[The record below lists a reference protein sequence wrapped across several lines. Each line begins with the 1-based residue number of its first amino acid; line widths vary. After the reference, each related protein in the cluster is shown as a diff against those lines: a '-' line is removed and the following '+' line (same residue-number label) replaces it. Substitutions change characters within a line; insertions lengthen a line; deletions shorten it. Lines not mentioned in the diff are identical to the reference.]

1 VVVRRATRSQA
12 SSIRNSLAYFFFA
25 AISPARRESR
35 LLGRFSA
42 PAPAPIRV
50 RGFGGM
56 PIANVRERC
65 LARMS
70 FGYRKLHMKFVLLG
84 CAMVVAVGC
93 NDPTTRSSTSGIGAG
108 GTVNTAVNV
117 RDRNDA
123 TKTPIDQN
131 ENARDIGLTA
141 DIRKRVVALDA
152 SVNAHNVKI
161 ITQDGRVT
169 LRGPVKTADEKRRI
183 EEIAFE
189 VAGKANVDSQLE
201 VEAAK

>member
-1 VVVRRATRSQA
+1 MK
-12 SSIRNSLAYFFFA
+12 
-25 AISPARRESR
+25 R
-35 LLGRFSA
+35 L
-42 PAPAPIRV
+42 
-50 RGFGGM
+50 
-56 PIANVRERC
+56 
-65 LARMS
+65 
-70 FGYRKLHMKFVLLG
+70 LLG
-84 CAMVVAVGC
+84 CALVAAVGC
-93 NDPTTRSSTSGIGAG
+93 NDPATRSSPSGSGAS

-131 ENARDIGLTA
+131 ENTRDVGITA

-169 LRGPVKTADEKRRI
+169 LRGPVETADEKRRI